1 MRKRFLYGSGI
12 VLLLILATLVVW
24 QNFTFE
30 AYPENLEQTFTYTA
44 VSTLVIVL
52 LITLGFILCRTGIK
66 LYIGRLRNREGS
78 RIESKL
84 YFGALA
90 LSFMPVCF
98 LVFFSYEVLNRQ
110 VDKWFG
116 RPGEQLRL
124 NYIHIAE
131 TLGKQLDDKLQLQA
145 ALLASRPETRAL
157 LDSGAGGSQ
166 FLRDFCHDQNLA
178 AAEISLVPSG
188 RVIDRCGDPAALQP
202 GAPYVTVARRRVR
215 AGKPD
220 AALLSLA
227 AKVPLD
233 IAATQGQIDKYLKA
247 IDELNKQ
254 RKSLR
259 YFYIRMQALI
269 ALFTLYV
276 STWIARLL
284 ARQISGPIAAL
295 LRAADEVGEGN
306 LNYRVEVGAL
316 DELAG
321 LVRGF
326 NEMTSQLQAN
336 RGELEARRRFTE
348 AILESIPNGVISVS
362 ADGWIQ
368 KVNRALSKIFPEEAV
383 ARARRLEDLFPRE
396 DAAEIRYM
404 MKRAR
409 RTGAT
414 SREMVLKTD
423 KQTLHLAITVS
434 ALEEKLTSAFVIVLE
449 DTSDLLRA
457 QKAAAWRE
465 VARRIAHEIRN
476 PLTPIALSA
485 ERIGRQIERQSMPPD
500 VRRIVQECTA
510 IIGKEVE
517 SVKTLVNEFA
527 QFARFPTAQLMRC
540 DLNQVVVDALSVF
553 NGRLDGIRVRER
565 LAEGLPPVSIDAD
578 QFQRVVVNLVD
589 NAAEAMQSS
598 LVKELHI
605 TTQAGTGDTLE
616 LIVADTGCGVS
627 AEDKERLFLPYFST
641 KGRGTGLGLAIVNN
655 IVSDH
660 NGTIRVEDN
669 DPVGTRFTV
678 EIPVIVE
685 PDEAKP
691 AAEISETPSPVA
703 QS

>member
-24 QNFTFE
+24 QGSFKVD
-30 AYPENLEQTFTYTA
+30 AYPENLDQTFLFTA
-44 VSTLVIVL
+44 VSTLVFVL
-52 LITLGFILCRTGIK
+52 MITLGFILCRTGIK

-110 VDKWFG
+110 VDKWFS
-116 RPGEQLRL
+116 RPKEQVRL
-124 NYIHIAE
+124 NYIDIGE

-145 ALLASRPETRAL
+145 ALLAGRAETRAL
-157 LDSGAGGSQ
+157 LDSGAGDSQ
-166 FLRDFCHDQNLA
+166 FLQAFCQDQNLA

-188 RVIDRCGDPAALQP
+188 RVLDRCGDPAALQQ
-202 GAPYVTVARRRVR
+202 GAEHVTVDRRRVR

-220 AALLSLA
+220 AALISVA
-227 AKVPLD
+227 ATVPLD
-233 IAATQGQIDKYLKA
+233 IAATQRQIATYLKA

-295 LRAADEVGEGN
+295 LRGADEVGEGN
-306 LNYRVEVGAL
+306 LDYRVEVGAL

-368 KVNRALSKIFPEEAV
+368 KVNRALCKIFPEAAV
-383 ARARRLEDLFPRE
+383 ERARRLEDLFPRDE
-396 DAAEIRYM
+396 AAEIRYM

-409 RTGAT
+409 RTGST
-414 SREMVLKTD
+414 SREMELKM
-423 KQTLHLAITVS
+423 
-434 ALEEKLTSAFVIVLE
+434 
-449 DTSDLLRA
+449 
-457 QKAAAWRE
+457 
-465 VARRIAHEIRN
+465 
-476 PLTPIALSA
+476 
-485 ERIGRQIERQSMPPD
+485 ERQM
-500 VRRIVQECTA
+500 
-510 IIGKEVE
+510 
-517 SVKTLVNEFA
+517 L
-527 QFARFPTAQLMRC
+527 
-540 DLNQVVVDALSVF
+540 
-553 NGRLDGIRVRER
+553 
-565 LAEGLPPVSIDAD
+565 
-578 QFQRVVVNLVD
+578 
-589 NAAEAMQSS
+589 
-598 LVKELHI
+598 
-605 TTQAGTGDTLE
+605 
-616 LIVADTGCGVS
+616 
-627 AEDKERLFLPYFST
+627 
-641 KGRGTGLGLAIVNN
+641 
-655 IVSDH
+655 
-660 NGTIRVEDN
+660 
-669 DPVGTRFTV
+669 
-678 EIPVIVE
+678 
-685 PDEAKP
+685 
-691 AAEISETPSPVA
+691 
-703 QS
+703 